1 MNKTEWCTTYFGSEM
16 PDCLPVP
23 ERREVSG
30 GAWATFSIPADTG
43 SKAEELAAG
52 VLLLLG
58 EYGGLTE
65 AGFLVWNGAGW
76 QPLRQEWKLDMEPA
90 ALKEAVCVMLET
102 GASYTW
108 EDKEA
113 WELLGTEAGRGVAF
127 SAGVEIPAEQKDGF
141 GISFSAVPGKLEIS
155 YLDSLYTEPF
165 IRVMA
170 LSLQEI
176 LRSLPVAKTLGDV
189 QVTAAETMET
199 LESFNDNVHAY
210 DRSKTIVEQFWERA
224 AEYPDNT
231 AVIYEER
238 SYTYAQV
245 KDLASRLA
253 GYIARQGMGRGDTV
267 AVFIPRSEYMVIAS
281 LGVMRAGCAYEPLD
295 PNYPDE
301 RLSFMV
307 KDAGARLII
316 IADELLSRLEN
327 FPEFDGT
334 VLRISEIQSLELP
347 EKAALE
353 KIAVPLP
360 DDLFMLI
367 YTSGTTG
374 VPKGVRLLQKNIV
387 AYAAW
392 YRRYFSPTAKHRVTC
407 YNSYGFDGSL
417 ADMYPALTVGAG
429 IVVIPEEKKLDLPAL
444 AEIIKKHHVYIAD
457 LPSQV
462 GRQFALSMDCPE
474 LKYIVVG
481 GETLVPFKPV
491 HPYIVANEYGPTE
504 ATVSITCYSMTE
516 YEPDIPIGIPMDN
529 TDIYIVDNA
538 GRRVPPGALGELWVA
553 GIQVAGGYLNRPEKT
568 AEAFVPNPFSKKP
581 DYETAYR
588 TGDIARYRLDGNIEF
603 VGRRDGLVKIR
614 GFRVELAEV
623 EGVVHDFPAVKN
635 AAVVA
640 CDNPA
645 GGKFIA
651 AYVVSDEPIDR
662 EALAAFIR
670 ERKPPYMVPAA
681 IVQLDAI
688 PRNQNGKLNRK
699 ALPKPEVYVSETPYV
714 APKNDTE
721 ALLAKGFAA
730 ALGMERVSAE
740 EDFFEAGGDS
750 LSVVRLLAE
759 CRDLKLNFNLVYE
772 GKTPAGIAKL
782 LALRDDKTAL
792 KTIKRDTHFFGPL
805 QELHYEWGNEL
816 EEGYGL
822 HCDATV
828 FLAPETDM
836 ERLAG
841 AVEKTLRA
849 HPAVDARL
857 TAAKD
862 GTLRW
867 KSGDLANLKPVVE
880 KVTREEYEGLK
891 SKLRQSMNR
900 PETRMFSMRLF
911 VIKETDGSESKEFYF
926 DFLHPIIDGD
936 SINIFLED
944 VNGAYLG
951 ETLKPEEYSILD
963 YYDDIEDVIGTPEYQ
978 KEQQW
983 NQDFIRS
990 FTERAGELPGDL
1002 DPKEENKTVDK
1013 TVPLHIDL
1021 AAVDAFTKAQGVT
1034 DGTILAA
1041 AFGLLQSLA
1050 NGEKAAAVL
1059 TIYNGRDDIRYERT
1073 MGAIYRHYPLCVR
1086 WQDDM
1091 TAARFVKETQ
1101 ENIMLCRRHALYEG
1115 DAVPLIAAFSY
1126 QGEDIDGEFDFC
1138 GGKARY
1144 EEIED
1149 FEEEVFEFF
1158 LHRRKDD
1165 FYVNLTYNTL
1175 EYSEDFI
1182 NRFLS
1187 DYALAIHSMAAGKTV
1202 GEIVKK
1208 LAENK

>member
-1 MNKTEWCTTYFGSEM
+1 MNKTEWCESRFGSEM
-16 PDCLPVP
+16 PDCLPLP
-23 ERREVSG
+23 ELREVTG
-30 GAWATFSIPADTG
+30 GQWEEFVLPAEDLPET
-43 SKAEELAAG
+43 KYLAIG
-52 VLLLLG
+52 TLLLLG
-58 EYGGLTE
+58 VYGGICE
-65 AGFLVWNGAGW
+65 AGFLVWDANGYR
-76 QPLRQEWKLDMEPA
+76 PLRQEWRPDTKPE
-90 ALKEAVCVMLET
+90 ALAESTEAMLRE
-102 GASYTW
+102 GASFSW
-108 EDKEA
+108 KDREA
-113 WELLGTEAGRGVAF
+113 QDVLGLEEGRGMAL
-127 SAGVEIPAEQKDGF
+127 SLAGEIPATSREGLAL
-141 GISFSAVPGKLEIS
+141 SFRRAAEGLAIGYHS
-155 YLDSLYTEPF
+155 SLYTEAF
-165 IRVMA
+165 IRTMA
-170 LSLQEI
+170 LSWREI
-176 LRSLPVAKTLGDV
+176 LQSLPRAATVSHV
-189 QVTAAETMET
+189 RITAPET
-199 LESFNDNVHAY
+199 LARLDRFNETVHPY
-210 DRSKTIVEQFWERA
+210 DRSATIVEQFWTRA

-245 KDLASRLA
+245 KGLASRLA
-253 GYIARQGMGRGDTV
+253 GFISGQGLGRGDTV

-307 KDAGARLII
+307 KDAGAKLII
-316 IADELLSRLEN
+316 IADELLPRLEN
-327 FPEFDGT
+327 FQEFDGT
-334 VLRISEIQSLELP
+334 VLRISGIQSLELP
-347 EKAALE
+347 EEASLA
-353 KIAVPLP
+353 KIAPPLP

-374 VPKGVRLLQKNIV
+374 VPKGVRLLQKNIM

-392 YRRYFSPTAKHRVTC
+392 YRRYFSPAATSRVTC

-429 IVVIPEEKKLDLPAL
+429 VVVIPEEKKLDLPAL

-516 YEPDIPIGIPMDN
+516 YEPDIPIGTPMDN

-568 AEAFVPNPFSKKP
+568 AEAFVPNPFSEKP

-623 EGVVHDFPAVKN
+623 EGVVHDFPTVKN
-635 AAVVA
+635 AVVVA

-651 AYVVSDEPIDR
+651 AYVVADEPIDR

-681 IVQLDAI
+681 VVQLDAI
-688 PRNQNGKLNRK
+688 PWNQNGKLNRK
-699 ALPKPEVYVSETPYV
+699 ALPKPEVYASETPYV
-714 APKNDTE
+714 APKNPTE
-721 ALLAKGFAA
+721 ELLAKGFAA

-782 LALRDDKTAL
+782 LALREDKSAL
-792 KTIKRDTHFFGPL
+792 KTIRRDTHFFGPL

-828 FLAPETDM
+828 YLAPETDM
-836 ERLAG
+836 ERLA
-841 AVEKTLRA
+841 AAIETVLQA

-857 TAAKD
+857 TASGD

-867 KSGDLANLKPVVE
+867 KSGDLANLKPAVE
-880 KVTREEYEGLK
+880 EVTRQDYEELK
-891 SKLRQSMNR
+891 PKLRQPMNK

-911 VIKETDGSESKEFYF
+911 AIREANGTTSKEFYF

-936 SINIFLED
+936 SITIFLED
-944 VNGAYLG
+944 VDAAYRG
-951 ETLKPEEYSILD
+951 EALQPEEYSILD
-963 YYDDIEDVIGTPEYQ
+963 YYDDIEDALNTPEYE
-978 KEQQW
+978 KEQKW
-983 NQDFIRS
+983 NEEFIRS
-990 FTERAGELPGDL
+990 FTEHAGELPGDL

-1013 TVPLHIDL
+1013 TVPLHVDL
-1021 AAVDAFTKAQGVT
+1021 AAVDAFTKVQGVT
-1034 DGTILAA
+1034 DGSILAA

-1050 NGEKAAAVL
+1050 NGEKASAVL

-1073 MGAIYRHYPLCVR
+1073 LGAIYRHYPLCVR
-1086 WQDDM
+1086 WKEDM
-1091 TAARFVKETQ
+1091 TAAQFVKETQ
-1101 ENIMLCRRHALYEG
+1101 ENVLLCRRHALYEG

-1144 EEIED
+1144 EEVED

-1175 EYSEDFI
+1175 EYSEMFI
-1182 NRFLS
+1182 DRFLKN
-1187 DYALAIHSMAAGKTV
+1187 YALVLHGLAAGENV
-1202 GEIVKK
+1202 GDIVKK
-1208 LAENK
+1208 LDC